1 MVDDNGLYLGEGCNG
16 VATSRPD
23 RSVLVLGPSRSG
35 KTSSLIV
42 PNLLLTTRAVVATS
56 TKDDV
61 LSQMAVSRGDHTTL
75 LFDPSGTVRTPRG
88 VTRVGYTPL
97 VAARRWDGAV
107 LATRSLVES
116 ARHGHGER
124 ADDHWTER
132 AAALVAPLL
141 HAASLRDD
149 SLATLVADVDRRHA
163 THALDELR
171 ERYGDAHPAS
181 ALLSGVLASEDR
193 ERSSIWSTASGLFAG
208 LRTDAA
214 RAASREAPLA
224 IDEFLDGAHHLHVV
238 APSRHQSVTA
248 PLVISLVDE
257 IVEATYARHG
267 DGARLLL
274 ALDELANVAP
284 LPRLTRIISEGGG
297 QGVVT
302 LACLQDLS
310 QARARWGAAADGFLS
325 LFPTTVMLPGIA
337 DAATL
342 SLVQSLAGRTMSA
355 APSVQRDPRGRARGS
370 AVNWVERDR
379 ATVAE
384 LARGRPGY
392 ALGIDDTKQLAWI
405 RLTPAYRSE
414 RFRDHLSQERAGR
427 SRDDGRARD

>member
-1 MVDDNGLYLGEGCNG
+1 M
-16 VATSRPD
+16 
-23 RSVLVLGPSRSG
+23 
-35 KTSSLIV
+35 
-42 PNLLLTTRAVVATS
+42 PNLLLTQRAVVATS

-61 LSQMAVSRGDHTTL
+61 LSQMAASRSDRTTL

-97 VAARRWDGAV
+97 HAARSWDGAV

-116 ARHGHGER
+116 ARHGYGER

-141 HAASLRDD
+141 HAAAVREGSMG
-149 SLATLVADVDRRHA
+149 SLVADIDRRHA
-163 THALDELR
+163 TNAHDELR
-171 ERYGDAHPAS
+171 ERYGDAHPAT
-181 ALLSGVLASEDR
+181 ALLTGVLASEDR

-208 LRTDAA
+208 LRTEAA
-214 RAASREAPLA
+214 RAASRQAPLDVA
-224 IDEFLDGAHHLHVV
+224 DFLDGRHHLHVV
-238 APSRHQSVTA
+238 SPSRHQSVTA
-248 PLVISLVDE
+248 PLIIGLVDE
-257 IVEATYARHG
+257 IVEATYARHHE
-267 DGARLLL
+267 GARLLL

-310 QARARWGAAADGFLS
+310 QARTRWGAAADGFVS

-355 APSVQRDPRGRARGS
+355 SPSVQSDARGRRRGHTVS
-370 AVNWVERDR
+370 WVEHDR
-379 ATVAE
+379 ISVAE
-384 LARGRPGY
+384 LAQGRAGF
-392 ALGIDDTKQLAWI
+392 ALGIDESKHLSWI
-405 RLTPAYRSE
+405 QLTPAHSSV
-414 RFRDHLSQERAGR
+414 RFRDHLSSERAER
-427 SRDDGRARD
+427 SRGEWDRSRS